1 MLSASF
7 PHRLHLA
14 ALAAIGIA
22 LAAGS
27 ACVDIV
33 GVENLS
39 AAPQPGAGGAD
50 GGIDSSI
57 HTGGG
62 AGAAGFAG
70 GAGQPDAAG
79 DGAIQEAAVD
89 VVSEELPDVLGDGA
103 DAPAEAADP
112 CPVNRPVQGTA
123 CTGAQKC
130 SYDACDL
137 AENTYGLAVCQGTYW
152 AVFAQPCV
160 EYPCGPAPCTYPREL
175 CVYASGVPT
184 ACTKNDCISSLG
196 FGASCT
202 CAGDACKLVPNTTCL
217 PAGTASFYVGCTP

>member
-1 MLSASF
+1 MLPASF
-7 PHRLHLA
+7 AHRLHLA

-22 LAAGS
+22 LAAGP

-57 HTGGG
+57 HTGGS
-62 AGAAGFAG
+62 AGAAGFSG

-79 DGAIQEAAVD
+79 NDASQEAALD
-89 VVSEELPDVLGDGA
+89 AVSEELPDVLGEGGDGPE
-103 DAPAEAADP
+103 DASDP
-112 CPVNRPVQGTA
+112 CPVGRPVQGTQ
-123 CTGAQKC
+123 CTGVLEC

-137 AENTYGLAVCQGTYW
+137 AENTYALAVCQGGLW
-152 AVFAQPCV
+152 AVFAQPCA

-184 ACTKNDCISSLG
+184 ACAKNDCISPLG

-217 PAGTASFYVGCTP
+217 PAGTASFYVSCTP